1 MVVGQELVSREGC
14 SLLPI
19 GGAGSLLPQGRALVR
34 HRCTTDKY
42 NSRHNRTVYCL
53 VHITQLRLVSC
64 FRSPSGWLDLWAGIT
79 RLWEVATQ
87 GEGARL
93 THVRGTFLLL
103 PPSPLASWGPFCWPR
118 WGQDKLRGCYWRY
131 WDCWY
136 CCLLVQVRS
145 SSLAISLS
153 SIGQTRDCYCL
164 TAGHQPVLHRT
175 S

>member
-1 MVVGQELVSREGC
+1 MVACFPDKMVDWRKVAATRRVSGRLELGGVGTSKSWASWPSKMVLGQELVSREGF

-42 NSRHNRTVYCL
+42 NSRHNRTVYYL

-118 WGQDKLRGCYWRY
+118 WGQNKLEM
-131 WDCWY
+131 
-136 CCLLVQVRS
+136 LL
-145 SSLAISLS
+145 LAI
-153 SIGQTRDCYCL
+153 
-164 TAGHQPVLHRT
+164 V
-175 S
+175 